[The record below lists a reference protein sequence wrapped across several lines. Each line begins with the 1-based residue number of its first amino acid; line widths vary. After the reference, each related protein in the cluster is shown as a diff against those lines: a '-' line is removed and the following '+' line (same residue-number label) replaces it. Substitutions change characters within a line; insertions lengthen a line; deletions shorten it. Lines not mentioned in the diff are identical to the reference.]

1 MVPVAV
7 PKPAANEAATVKLG
21 EICANVGAGF
31 SMTALFVETVLRV
44 PPAKVD
50 KAARLYTPTDER
62 RIYAALRD
70 HLNGLLMKQAA

>member
-1 MVPVAV
+1 M

-21 EICANVGAGF
+21 EICGHIGSGF
-31 SMTALFVETVLRV
+31 SMTAVFVEQVLGV

-70 HLNGLLMKQAA
+70 HLNGLMMQQAA